1 MSDERRDVSY
11 ARDETARKVFAVLG
25 TPPEELAYTMASY
38 SRSRRSFL
46 ESNRYITGQKAAN
59 FLETFYFAYGHRSIA
74 DMAHIP
80 LAIENISILAAI
92 EVVAEQL
99 WDGQERSTRATRTL
113 LSQAT
118 AFPKKSKRGRFKT
131 NTSPPQTRSLPPMK
145 R

>member
-1 MSDERRDVSY
+1 MSY

-25 TPPEELAYTMASY
+25 NSPEELAYTMASY

-99 WDGQERSTRATRTL
+99 WDGQERSTRYQDFTVTGYCVPQEIQEGTL
-113 LSQAT
+113 QNEYVASRRRALC
-118 AFPKKSKRGRFKT
+118 R
-131 NTSPPQTRSLPPMK
+131 L
-145 R
+145 